1 MGSWGGISEG
11 FHGDLICLIVMNG
24 ISCFGVWSLESDF
37 KRIPYETP
45 LIPATTY
52 KLGLVSWFPGVAE
65 IGPLDA

>member
-1 MGSWGGISEG
+1 M
-11 FHGDLICLIVMNG
+11 L
-24 ISCFGVWSLESDF
+24 WSLESDF